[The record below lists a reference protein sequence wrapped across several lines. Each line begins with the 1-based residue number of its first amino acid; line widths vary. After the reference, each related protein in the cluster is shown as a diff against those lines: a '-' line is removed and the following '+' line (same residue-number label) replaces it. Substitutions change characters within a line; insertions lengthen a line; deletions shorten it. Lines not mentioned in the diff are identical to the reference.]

1 MYTKKVDKC
10 VRIRDKKKQKGKA
23 HMSNKNSPAKYSEE
37 LKKPSSL
44 FINPAKLMLTSR
56 KNMASPLPLFLTGFE
71 NTPKFEWTKILF

>member
-1 MYTKKVDKC
+1 
-10 VRIRDKKKQKGKA
+10 
-23 HMSNKNSPAKYSEE
+23 MSNKNSPTKYSED

-71 NTPKFEWTKILF
+71 NTPKFEWTKILFSLPSRLKHFNAATLNWKRRILS